1 MKRILLILFLA
12 FSVIGTSFAGGDD
25 RDQELPLNS
34 LNTANDEINSS
45 LEEANQQAI
54 SQDSENSTA
63 NLEEL
68 LKQIEND
75 LKEISELEDKSNDQ
89 SFQATFKENYI
100 DSFSGRFI
108 LLGVIALMLFI
119 ILLSVSYTHLTLP
132 TKA

>member
-45 LEEANQQAI
+45 LEEANQQAV

-75 LKEISELEDKSNDQ
+75 LNEISELEDKSSER

-119 ILLSVSYTHLTLP
+119 ILLLSTFFSR
-132 TKA
+132 K

>member
-1 MKRILLILFLA
+1 MKRIFLILLLA

-45 LEEANQQAI
+45 LEEANQQAV

-75 LKEISELEDKSNDQ
+75 LKEISELEDKSSDR

-119 ILLSVSYTHLTLP
+119 ILLLSTFFSR
-132 TKA
+132 K

>member
-34 LNTANDEINSS
+34 LNTANDQINSS
-45 LEEANQQAI
+45 LEEANQQAV
-54 SQDSENSTA
+54 SQDSANSTA

-75 LKEISELEDKSNDQ
+75 LKEISELEDKSSDR

-119 ILLSVSYTHLTLP
+119 ILLLSTFFSR
-132 TKA
+132 K

>member
-1 MKRILLILFLA
+1 MKRIFLILFLA

-45 LEEANQQAI
+45 LEEANQQAV

-75 LKEISELEDKSNDQ
+75 LKEISELEDKSSDQ

-119 ILLSVSYTHLTLP
+119 ILLLSTFFSR
-132 TKA
+132 K

>member
-54 SQDSENSTA
+54 SKDSENSTA

-75 LKEISELEDKSNDQ
+75 LKEISELEDKSSDR

-119 ILLSVSYTHLTLP
+119 ILLLSTFFSR
-132 TKA
+132 K

>member
-54 SQDSENSTA
+54 FQDSENSTA

-75 LKEISELEDKSNDQ
+75 LKEISELEDKSNDR

-119 ILLSVSYTHLTLP
+119 ILLLSTFFSR
-132 TKA
+132 K

>member
-45 LEEANQQAI
+45 LEEANQQAV

-75 LKEISELEDKSNDQ
+75 LKEISELEDKSSNR

-119 ILLSVSYTHLTLP
+119 ILLLSTFFSR
-132 TKA
+132 K

>member
-1 MKRILLILFLA
+1 MKRIFLILFLA

-45 LEEANQQAI
+45 LEEANQQAV
-54 SQDSENSTA
+54 SQDSANSTA

-75 LKEISELEDKSNDQ
+75 LKEISELEDKSSDR

-119 ILLSVSYTHLTLP
+119 ILLLSTFFSR
-132 TKA
+132 K

>member
-1 MKRILLILFLA
+1 MKRIFLILFLA

-34 LNTANDEINSS
+34 LNTANEEINSS

-75 LKEISELEDKSNDQ
+75 LKEISELEDKSSDQ

-119 ILLSVSYTHLTLP
+119 ILLLSTFFSR
-132 TKA
+132 K

>member
-1 MKRILLILFLA
+1 MKRIFLILFLA

-45 LEEANQQAI
+45 LEEANQQAV

-75 LKEISELEDKSNDQ
+75 LKEISELEDKSSDR

-119 ILLSVSYTHLTLP
+119 ILLLSTFFSR
-132 TKA
+132 K

>member
-34 LNTANDEINSS
+34 LNTANDEINSP
-45 LEEANQQAI
+45 LEEVNQQAV

-75 LKEISELEDKSNDQ
+75 LKEISELEDKSSDR

-119 ILLSVSYTHLTLP
+119 ILLLSTFFSR
-132 TKA
+132 K

>member
-100 DSFSGRFI
+100 DSFSGSFI

-119 ILLSVSYTHLTLP
+119 ILLLSTFFSR
-132 TKA
+132 K

>member
-45 LEEANQQAI
+45 LEEVNQQAV

-75 LKEISELEDKSNDQ
+75 LKEISELEDKSSDR

-119 ILLSVSYTHLTLP
+119 ILLLSTFFSR
-132 TKA
+132 K

>member
-34 LNTANDEINSS
+34 LNKANVEINSS

-54 SQDSENSTA
+54 SQDPENSTA

-119 ILLSVSYTHLTLP
+119 ILLLSTFFSR
-132 TKA
+132 K

>member
-1 MKRILLILFLA
+1 MKRLLLILFLA

-34 LNTANDEINSS
+34 LNKANVEINSS

-119 ILLSVSYTHLTLP
+119 ILLLSTFFSR
-132 TKA
+132 K

>member
-12 FSVIGTSFAGGDD
+12 FSIIGTSFAGGDD

-34 LNTANDEINSS
+34 LNTAYDEINSS
-45 LEEANQQAI
+45 LEEVNQQAI
-54 SQDSENSTA
+54 SQDSANSTA

-75 LKEISELEDKSNDQ
+75 LKEISELEDKSSDR

-119 ILLSVSYTHLTLP
+119 ILLLSTFFSR
-132 TKA
+132 K

>member
-1 MKRILLILFLA
+1 MKQILLILFLA

-45 LEEANQQAI
+45 LDEANQQAV
-54 SQDSENSTA
+54 SQDSANSTA

-75 LKEISELEDKSNDQ
+75 LKEISELEDKSSDR

-119 ILLSVSYTHLTLP
+119 ILLLSTFFSR
-132 TKA
+132 K

>member
-45 LEEANQQAI
+45 LEEANQQAV

-119 ILLSVSYTHLTLP
+119 ILLLSTFFSR
-132 TKA
+132 K

>member
-54 SQDSENSTA
+54 FQDSENSTA

-75 LKEISELEDKSNDQ
+75 LKEISELEDKSNDRG
-89 SFQATFKENYI
+89 FQATFKENYI

-119 ILLSVSYTHLTLP
+119 ILLLSTFFSR
-132 TKA
+132 K

>member
-45 LEEANQQAI
+45 LEEANQQAVF
-54 SQDSENSTA
+54 QDSENSTA

-75 LKEISELEDKSNDQ
+75 LKEISELEDKSSDR

-119 ILLSVSYTHLTLP
+119 ILLLSTFFSR
-132 TKA
+132 K

>member
-34 LNTANDEINSS
+34 LNKANVEINSS

-75 LKEISELEDKSNDQ
+75 LKEISELEDKSTDR
-89 SFQATFKENYI
+89 SFKATFKENYI
-100 DSFSGRFI
+100 YSFSGRFI

-119 ILLSVSYTHLTLP
+119 ILLLSTFFSR
-132 TKA
+132 K

>member
-12 FSVIGTSFAGGDD
+12 FSVTGASFAGGDD

-34 LNTANDEINSS
+34 LNKANVEINSS

-119 ILLSVSYTHLTLP
+119 ILLLSTFFSR
-132 TKA
+132 K

>member
-45 LEEANQQAI
+45 LEEANQQAV

-75 LKEISELEDKSNDQ
+75 LKEISELEDKSSDQ

-119 ILLSVSYTHLTLP
+119 ILLLSTFFSR
-132 TKA
+132 K

>member
-45 LEEANQQAI
+45 LEEINQQAI
-54 SQDSENSTA
+54 SQDSANSTA

-119 ILLSVSYTHLTLP
+119 ILLLSTFFSR
-132 TKA
+132 K

>member
-45 LEEANQQAI
+45 LEEVNQQAI
-54 SQDSENSTA
+54 SQDSTNSTA

-75 LKEISELEDKSNDQ
+75 LKEISELEDKSSDR

-119 ILLSVSYTHLTLP
+119 ILLLSTFFSR
-132 TKA
+132 K

>member
-1 MKRILLILFLA
+1 MKRIFLILFLA

-45 LEEANQQAI
+45 LEEVNQQAI
-54 SQDSENSTA
+54 SQDSTNSTA

-75 LKEISELEDKSNDQ
+75 LKEISELEDKSSDQ

-119 ILLSVSYTHLTLP
+119 ILLLSTFFSR
-132 TKA
+132 K

>member
-34 LNTANDEINSS
+34 LNKANVEINSS

-75 LKEISELEDKSNDQ
+75 LKEISELEDKSTDR

-119 ILLSVSYTHLTLP
+119 ILLLSTFFSR
-132 TKA
+132 K

>member
-12 FSVIGTSFAGGDD
+12 FSVIGISFAGGDD
-25 RDQELPLNS
+25 RDQELTLNS

-45 LEEANQQAI
+45 LEEANQQSI
-54 SQDSENSTA
+54 LQDSENSIA

-119 ILLSVSYTHLTLP
+119 ILLLSTFFSR
-132 TKA
+132 K

>member
-34 LNTANDEINSS
+34 LNIANDEINSS
-45 LEEANQQAI
+45 LEEANQQAV
-54 SQDSENSTA
+54 SQDSANSTA

-75 LKEISELEDKSNDQ
+75 LKEISELEDKSSDR

-119 ILLSVSYTHLTLP
+119 ILLLSTFFSR
-132 TKA
+132 K

>member
-45 LEEANQQAI
+45 LEEANQQAV

-75 LKEISELEDKSNDQ
+75 LKEISELEDKSSDR

-108 LLGVIALMLFI
+108 LLGIIALMLFI
-119 ILLSVSYTHLTLP
+119 ILLLSTFFSR
-132 TKA
+132 K

>member
-45 LEEANQQAI
+45 LEEANQPAV

-75 LKEISELEDKSNDQ
+75 LKEISELEDKSSDR

-108 LLGVIALMLFI
+108 LLGVIALLLFI
-119 ILLSVSYTHLTLP
+119 ILLLSTFFS
-132 TKA
+132 KK

>member
-54 SQDSENSTA
+54 TQDSENSTA

-75 LKEISELEDKSNDQ
+75 LKEISELEDKSSDR

-119 ILLSVSYTHLTLP
+119 ILLLSTFFSR
-132 TKA
+132 K

>member
-45 LEEANQQAI
+45 LEEVNQQAI
-54 SQDSENSTA
+54 SQDSANSSA
-63 NLEEL
+63 NPEEL
-68 LKQIEND
+68 LIQIEND
-75 LKEISELEDKSNDQ
+75 LKEISELEDKSSDR

-119 ILLSVSYTHLTLP
+119 ILLLSTFFSR
-132 TKA
+132 K

>member
-34 LNTANDEINSS
+34 LNKANVEINSS

-54 SQDSENSTA
+54 FQDSENSTA

-75 LKEISELEDKSNDQ
+75 LKEISELEDKSSDR

-119 ILLSVSYTHLTLP
+119 ILLLSTFFSR
-132 TKA
+132 K